1 MNLSD
6 SLENV
11 ADTNVYGVFMQPVGK
26 YKVKNHAKFKTIIMQ
41 YIAELDGSKL
51 ENKHPTISVNVSQL
65 GDHQILELPEFREL
79 KNEIKN
85 AVNEV
90 NKQSFCYELT
100 DGTHFADS
108 YLELGQQGAL
118 YAPHEHSNCI
128 YSGTYYVNFDR
139 ERHTMMKFRRNI
151 ISSHY
156 PILQVGTTQMNAFNQ
171 LDCTVPYD
179 EGDIIIHPPNLQ
191 HGYEGSGHAN
201 RITLTFNVSP

>member
-26 YKVKNHAKFKTIIMQ
+26 YKVKNHAKFKTMIMQ

-90 NKQSFCYELT
+90 NKQSF
-100 DGTHFADS
+100 
-108 YLELGQQGAL
+108 
-118 YAPHEHSNCI
+118 
-128 YSGTYYVNFDR
+128 
-139 ERHTMMKFRRNI
+139 
-151 ISSHY
+151 
-156 PILQVGTTQMNAFNQ
+156 
-171 LDCTVPYD
+171 
-179 EGDIIIHPPNLQ
+179 
-191 HGYEGSGHAN
+191 
-201 RITLTFNVSP
+201 